1 MRRRHSGGKL
11 RGHAEGGMFT
21 AVLFPAHAAGDSQPQ
36 GSFQN
41 PRSCNQTERRDRRPN
56 DEEDSR
62 ITSRE
67 GQSWQSWDGTILQKR

>member
-1 MRRRHSGGKL
+1 MRCRHSGGKL